1 MIGAKRQRA
10 GFTQPHFWQIQRLP
24 LRVQRTGRSGAGF
37 TLIELLIVAAIFST
51 AALMATTVFSNIQTR
66 QRQIQG
72 QQRVTS
78 DGRYV
83 MESIARSVRTGS
95 INYAI
100 YTNGVYPNVINGL
113 PTNTVSMIDQQN
125 VVTCYKWENSALWV
139 ITPATTQCAT
149 SSGSAWTQINPTDL
163 RVDSLQFLVTPKS
176 DAFRP
181 VPRASIDCTPLSSFV
196 ASSGTCSCS
205 VEADCWSDQTCDTT
219 SGTGFCSNANV
230 QPQVTIV
237 MKTSSANAGPGEQAS
252 VELQT
257 TVVSRVYQR

>member
-1 MIGAKRQRA
+1 MIGAKRQR
-10 GFTQPHFWQIQRLP
+10 
-24 LRVQRTGRSGAGF
+24 AGF

-51 AALMATTVFSNIQTR
+51 AALLATTVFSNIQTR

-83 MESIARSVRTGS
+83 MESIARSIRTGS
-95 INYAI
+95 VNYAI
-100 YTNGVYPNVINGL
+100 YTSGVYPSVINGL
-113 PTNTVSMIDQQN
+113 PTTSISVIDLQN

-163 RVDSLQFLVTPKS
+163 RVDSIQFLVTPKS
-176 DAFRP
+176 DAYRP
-181 VPRASIDCTPLSSFV
+181 VPRASTDCHTPLSSYV

-205 VEADCWSDQTCDTT
+205 VDADCWSDQTCDI
-219 SGTGFCSNANV
+219 SGGTGFCSNANV

-237 MKTSSANAGPGEQAS
+237 MKTSSANAGPGEQTS